1 MEIKFEYLGEDRDFP
16 DAKTFRVEAIH
27 VTTTRNQ
34 RKFTQGELEAAGR
47 SLSFRPMNINH
58 DTARQLP
65 FPANATLFMEFDSNS
80 MAVVGKFRIQDPA
93 TLAMIETGRLSTV
106 SIEQIPTKGETCN
119 EILCEQHGV
128 AFIGMALLES
138 DIVPGDSK
146 ANFKAESASMIL
158 SELIVSNA
166 QRECKECTDFSP
178 CHSCKHA
185 VEAGDD
191 CIQKELQNL
200 LSVPMEIDAQQHT
213 GLFQDAQGIADS
225 VAGDNKRDQL
235 VAQAIE
241 NCDKAKNSE
250 SAWWWYH
257 RAVES
262 YNELCNKKK
271 KKKEVLN
278 GQRTPTPD
286 NSYTTGTI

>member
-1 MEIKFEYLGEDRDFP
+1 MEVKFEYLGEDKDFP
-16 DAKTFRVEAIH
+16 DAKTYKVEAIH

-34 RKFTQGELEAAGR
+34 RKFTQEELEASGR

-58 DTARQLP
+58 DEARQLP
-65 FPANATLFMEFDSNS
+65 FPENATLFMEFDSKS

-93 TLAMIETGRLSTV
+93 TIAMIETGRINTV

-138 DIVPGDSK
+138 DIPPGDSR
-146 ANFKAESASMIL
+146 ANFKAESASLFL
-158 SELIVSNA
+158 SDLIISNA
-166 QRECKECTDFSP
+166 QRTCVECTDSTP

-191 CIQKELQNL
+191 CIEKELKKL
-200 LSVPMEIDAQQHT
+200 MEDDSQQHV
-213 GLFQDAQGIADS
+213 GLYQDAQGIPDTAAD
-225 VAGDNKRDQL
+225 DNKRDQL
-235 VAQAIE
+235 VGQAIE
-241 NCDKAKNSE
+241 NCDKMKTTE
-250 SAWWWYH
+250 EAWFWYR

-262 YNELCNKKK
+262 YKEVCKK
-271 KKKEVLN
+271 KKKEVIN